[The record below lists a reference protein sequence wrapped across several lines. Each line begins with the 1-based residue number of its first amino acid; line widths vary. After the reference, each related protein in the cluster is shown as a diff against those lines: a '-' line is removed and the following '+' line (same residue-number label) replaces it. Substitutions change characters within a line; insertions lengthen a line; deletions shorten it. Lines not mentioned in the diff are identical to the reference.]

1 MPSTV
6 LDPTV
11 RMPDGESRRGRAP
24 RSSGDRTTLRIPPD
38 LLAEV
43 DRLAEELNTSRNDA
57 LLRLARR
64 GTALYREELEIAELR
79 EQRWAGVLAS
89 YGDDDPD
96 EGEPLPPEEV
106 YEAIMS
112 ARADLLDLPPD

>member
-1 MPSTV
+1 MPSIV
-6 LDPTV
+6 LDPTS
-11 RMPDGESRRGRAP
+11 RMSDGKPRRGRAP
-24 RSSGDRTTLRIPPD
+24 RSSGNRTTLRIPPD

-64 GTALYREELEIAELR
+64 GTALYQQEREIAELR

-89 YGDDDPD
+89 YEDIDFD
-96 EGEPLPPEEV
+96 ENDLPSAEET
-106 YEAIMS
+106 YDLIMS
-112 ARADLLDLPPD
+112 ARADLLDLPPE

>member
-6 LDPTV
+6 LDPTI
-11 RMPDGESRRGRAP
+11 RMSDGKARRGRAP
-24 RSSGDRTTLRIPPD
+24 RSSGNRTTLRIPPD

-64 GTALYREELEIAELR
+64 GTALYQQEREIAELR

-89 YGDDDPD
+89 YREIDETDLPALSPD
-96 EGEPLPPEEV
+96 EL

-112 ARADLLDLPPD
+112 ARADLLDLPPE

>member
-1 MPSTV
+1 MS
-6 LDPTV
+6 
-11 RMPDGESRRGRAP
+11 DGKARRGRAP
-24 RSSGDRTTLRIPPD
+24 RSSGNRTTLRIPPD

-64 GTALYREELEIAELR
+64 GTALYQQEREIAELR

-89 YGDDDPD
+89 YEDVDLD
-96 EGEPLPPEEV
+96 EGEPLSPEEV

-112 ARADLLDLPPD
+112 ARADLLDLPPE